1 MGGLFCYKLFLI
13 KLSSRLYPMVSTIP
27 TWRLPYLH
35 PMADLELHKH
45 PQVTFMICIRPDLE
59 TLSPT
64 GETSLVASAHQIA
77 VLRLILS
84 LPQALPSGYEHHPSV
99 LSDDWLLRAFLG
111 HTVSIIVVP
120 LATKVRRLSGQI
132 SFWGI

>member
-1 MGGLFCYKLFLI
+1 MLQS
-13 KLSSRLYPMVSTIP
+13 LSNQALLPVAHHGFYHRHMVPPSAHHGRLRPSQASSGDI
-27 TWRLPYLH
+27 
-35 PMADLELHKH
+35 DD
-45 PQVTFMICIRPDLE
+45 IRPDLE
-59 TLSPT
+59 TFSPT
-64 GETSLVASAHQIA
+64 GGMSLLAIAHQIA
-77 VLRLILS
+77 VSRPILS